1 MWLTGKNA
9 VLGQQPKG
17 AVAWLFVFSKKIIT
31 FSSFQTQHGSV
42 QVSTFIS
49 TETAKLSRNIYSS
62 IGFSF
67 VDCGSLFRKID
78 STDKKLLN
86 YYSGLKLIFG
96 FVHTPTH

>member
-1 MWLTGKNA
+1 M
-9 VLGQQPKG
+9 LGQQPKG
-17 AVAWLFVFSKKIIT
+17 AVAWLFVFSKKIIIT

-78 STDKKLLN
+78 STGKKF
-86 YYSGLKLIFG
+86 Y
-96 FVHTPTH
+96 